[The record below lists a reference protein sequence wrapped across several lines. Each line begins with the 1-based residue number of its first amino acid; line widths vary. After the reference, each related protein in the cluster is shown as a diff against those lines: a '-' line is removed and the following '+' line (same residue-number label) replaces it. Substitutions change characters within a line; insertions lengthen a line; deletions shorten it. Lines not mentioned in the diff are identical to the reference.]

1 MRKTD
6 STEKLTTL
14 IKAATSPFHTA
25 AAIVKEL
32 RTAGFEPLVMNR
44 PWQLEAGGKYY
55 VEQYG
60 FAVVAF
66 TIENRCRRKDSGLQQ
81 LIQIFRDSG

>member
-44 PWQLEAGGKYY
+44 PWQLEAGGK
-55 VEQYG
+55 
-60 FAVVAF
+60 
-66 TIENRCRRKDSGLQQ
+66 
-81 LIQIFRDSG
+81 